1 MKTRVPGK
9 QHPTV
14 VKALLHTRGNGFN
27 EEVKLDELDQLLAAA
42 DNFVWLDIQNPGE
55 KEVALLEREFGFH
68 PLVLEDVVRLRQR
81 PKLEE
86 YGNFYFL
93 VFYSVSWNK
102 DGMVPRE
109 IHLFV
114 GSNYLVT
121 VHGEPV
127 REIEEGLE
135 RWKRDDPSLGH
146 GVGTL
151 LYSLLDSL
159 VDGYF
164 VVADEVADRATRMEE
179 RVLSGTDQHG
189 MRTIF
194 QLKKQLLSF
203 RRLLGP
209 ERDAINTLMR
219 QGLPFFD
226 DRTIL
231 YLRDVYDH
239 IVRVTD
245 TVDLYE
251 DILTST
257 TDVHLSAASNRLN
270 LIMKTLTSWT
280 IILMSLAVVAGI
292 YGMNFRNMPELE
304 WRLGYPFALGLMLA
318 IGVGLFIHFRRR
330 DWL

>member
-1 MKTRVPGK
+1 MEKTVPGK
-9 QHPTV
+9 QHPTL
-14 VKALLHTRGNGFN
+14 VKALLHTPGNGFN
-27 EEVKLDELDQLLAAA
+27 EEVKLEELDQLLAAA

-55 KEVALLEREFGFH
+55 REVALLGEEFGFH
-68 PLVLEDVVRLRQR
+68 PLALEDVARLRQR

-86 YGNFYFL
+86 YGNVYFL
-93 VFYSVSWNK
+93 VFYSVSWNR
-102 DGMVPRE
+102 DGIVPRE

-121 VHGEPV
+121 VHREPV

-135 RWKRDDPSLGH
+135 RWKRDDPSLGY

-164 VVADEVADRATRMEE
+164 VVVDEVADRATRLEE
-179 RVLSGTDQHG
+179 RVLDGTDPHG
-189 MRTIF
+189 MKTIF
-194 QLKKQLLSF
+194 RLKKQLLSF

-209 ERDAINTLMR
+209 ERDAVNTMLR
-219 QGLPFFD
+219 QELPIFD
-226 DRTIL
+226 DRSIL

-239 IVRVTD
+239 IVRITE

-251 DILTST
+251 DLLTST
-257 TDVHLSAASNRLN
+257 ADVQLSAVSNRLN
-270 LIMKTLTSWT
+270 LVMKTLTSWT
-280 IILMSLAVVAGI
+280 IILMSLALVAGI
-292 YGMNFRNMPELE
+292 YGMNFHNMPELE
-304 WRLGYPFALGLMLA
+304 WQLGYPFALGLMLV
-318 IGVGLFIHFRRR
+318 IGVGLFIYFRRR